1 MGIAAVSRAGD
12 AEAGRRDGRPVS
24 QKLVEQVVKTPV
36 IGAGKTLFADD
47 LDVPID
53 DLGKRQQGFGAAEIA
68 AENHALTRDLNR
80 DLGGN
85 VRLRIVAVETEIL
98 KAESKNVLDLG
109 VDPHHRQGAWLAG
122 KL

>member
-1 MGIAAVSRAGD
+1 M
-12 AEAGRRDGRPVS
+12 RRRPVS
-24 QKLVEQVVKTPV
+24 QKLIKQVVKIAV

-47 LDVPID
+47 LDAPID

-68 AENHALTRDLNR
+68 AENHDLTRDLNR

-85 VRLRIVAVETEIL
+85 VRLRVVAVETEIL
-98 KAESKNVLDLG
+98 EAESKNVLDLG
-109 VDPHHRQGAWLAG
+109 VDPHRRQGARLAG